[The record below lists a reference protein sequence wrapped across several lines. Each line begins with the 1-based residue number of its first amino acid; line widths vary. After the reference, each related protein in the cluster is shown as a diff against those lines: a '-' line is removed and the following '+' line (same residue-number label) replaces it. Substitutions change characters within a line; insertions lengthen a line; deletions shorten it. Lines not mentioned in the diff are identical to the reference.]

1 MFKFFKKA
9 KEKANEVL
17 DITKEKVTII
27 ADSADKFISDGN
39 NQIKTITVIVIIAGI
54 SMTLSNIVNI
64 GVNVC
69 NAKHIKEPKI
79 VNNIYY
85 TGGQNAKK
93 QS

>member
-1 MFKFFKKA
+1 MFNFFKKA
-9 KEKANEVL
+9 KDKANEVL
-17 DITKEKVTII
+17 DITKEKVTVI

-39 NQIKTITVIVIIAGI
+39 NQIKTITIIVVAAGV

-64 GVNVC
+64 AVNIH
-69 NAKHIKEPKI
+69 NAKNVKEPKI

-93 QS
+93 

>member
-1 MFKFFKKA
+1 MFNFFKKA
-9 KEKANEVL
+9 KDKANEVL
-17 DITKEKVTII
+17 DITKEKVTIV

-39 NQIKTITVIVIIAGI
+39 NQIKTITIIVVAAGL

-64 GVNVC
+64 AVNIH
-69 NAKHIKEPKI
+69 NAKNVKEPKI

-93 QS
+93 